1 MKKFFEK
8 HDLVKLT
15 LIAIVFTLVLTWI
28 VPSGIYQGGSVVGE
42 IKRTGFADLFLA
54 GMMSV
59 SFFLQQIL
67 FVLAVGAFY
76 GVLTTMDGY
85 KKLVGNLANKIK
97 NHEIIFLTITSILIA
112 GFTSITTNIFVI
124 FLFIPFLISIIRKA
138 NLDDMTAFTTTFGSV
153 LIGVLGATYGTEGLI
168 SFTNYL
174 KYYTTA
180 TVGIEILVR
189 AGILVLALVLFNFFN
204 ITHAKKV
211 LEAKKSNKEINEDL
225 FEVEEPKQ
233 KKVKT
238 WPVSV
243 GLITLL
249 IFAILGFIDWSN
261 NWDIEI
267 FNTFHEW
274 LLKLSIGDYQIIS
287 YLLGENATAFG
298 AWQLSNIIIIMAF
311 VLIILSTI
319 YRVNFDNLMEGL
331 GNGIKKVLK
340 LTGVMFFIYII
351 FVFMYWSPIVPTIVS
366 WIEGLGSGFNPFL
379 STLSASVSTF
389 FHIDFGYTG
398 YALGNLLATYEG
410 DSFNIAYVI
419 YTTMNGFI
427 NVFAP
432 TSVIAMIGLS
442 YCNIPYKKWF
452 SYIWKFL
459 VGMLVC
465 LLVIFALLTYI

>member
-267 FNTFHEW
+267 FNTF
-274 LLKLSIGDYQIIS
+274 
-287 YLLGENATAFG
+287 
-298 AWQLSNIIIIMAF
+298 
-311 VLIILSTI
+311 
-319 YRVNFDNLMEGL
+319 
-331 GNGIKKVLK
+331 
-340 LTGVMFFIYII
+340 
-351 FVFMYWSPIVPTIVS
+351 
-366 WIEGLGSGFNPFL
+366 
-379 STLSASVSTF
+379 
-389 FHIDFGYTG
+389 
-398 YALGNLLATYEG
+398 
-410 DSFNIAYVI
+410 
-419 YTTMNGFI
+419 MNG
-427 NVFAP
+427 
-432 TSVIAMIGLS
+432 
-442 YCNIPYKKWF
+442 Y
-452 SYIWKFL
+452 
-459 VGMLVC
+459 
-465 LLVIFALLTYI
+465 